1 MSDLVVVLLVG
12 LGTYVTRAL
21 FLVSARAETPGTLR
35 RLLPYVAPAVLA
47 AITVPALVAPHGSMS
62 ATETLPGI
70 AAAAVTWLV
79 WHRTQQL
86 PTALLGGFAFWWVLA
101 AVVG

>member
-1 MSDLVVVLLVG
+1 MSDLVVILLVG
-12 LGTYVTRAL
+12 LGTYITRAL
-21 FLVSARAETPGTLR
+21 FLVTAKAETPGVLR
-35 RLLPYVAPAVLA
+35 GLLPYVAPAVLA
-47 AITVPALVAPHGSMS
+47 AITFPALLAPHGSIS
-62 ATETLPGI
+62 PTETLPGI

-101 AVVG
+101 AVIR